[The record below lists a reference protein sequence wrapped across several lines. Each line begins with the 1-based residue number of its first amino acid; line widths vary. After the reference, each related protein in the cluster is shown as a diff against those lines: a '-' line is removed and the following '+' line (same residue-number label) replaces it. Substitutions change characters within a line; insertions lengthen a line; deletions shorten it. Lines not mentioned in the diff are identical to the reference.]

1 MQTLEGWRSRTRRP
15 DEFAHAD
22 VAFSLGRV
30 ALTSERASS
39 GSSKLRLT
47 GVGQLKNDGGAFVIE
62 RVSAMLLG
70 QDGSLVRTQRYHDD
84 DSPLVIGN
92 HTSWT
97 HEVYDAELAAAHS
110 VRYVIETRVQTICTL
125 MTCELGTVDV
135 VAESAT
141 WPIVS
146 RHVVPNDLVMIDVAL
161 STKRGKR
168 MDISVMAESSVVHRD
183 HSVATEFY
191 FLNRDGIAVASGATR
206 LSLVNGFAHDRTGAG
221 FDRTTASAIS
231 SLLVRG
237 RIEVSLLS
245 ELDPIELPES
255 CRIAR

>member
-1 MQTLEGWRSRTRRP
+1 MQTLEGWRSRSRRP

-22 VAFSLGRV
+22 AAFSLGRV
-30 ALTSERASS
+30 TLLSERS
-39 GSSKLRLT
+39 GSGSTKLQLT
-47 GVGQLKNDGGAFVIE
+47 GVGQRRHDGGAFVIE

-70 QDGSLVRTQRYHDD
+70 RDGSLVRAQRYHDD
-84 DSPLVIGN
+84 DSPLVIGEQ
-92 HTSWT
+92 TSWT

-125 MTCELGTVDV
+125 MTCELGAVDV

-141 WPIVS
+141 WPIAS
-146 RHVVPNDLVMIDVAL
+146 RHVVPNDLVTIDVAL

-168 MDISVMAESSVVHRD
+168 LDINVMAESSVVHRD

-191 FLNRDGIAVASGATR
+191 FLNRDGIAVASSATR
-206 LSLVNGFAHDRTGAG
+206 LSLVNGFAHDRAGAG